1 LKEFTGPGEV
11 AVDPAEN
18 LTTQLWANEKSLP
31 GHAIAAYR
39 VGEGPFQDVTF
50 SEFAEQVRRVAAGLM
65 SLGLSKGDRVCIF
78 SPTRYEFTV
87 LDYAIWTAGLATVT
101 IYDTSSAE
109 QVEWIVGDSETKA
122 IICATDDLKK
132 VFEDKAGALGTC
144 EHVFSLESGGMDAL
158 TTAGAAISD
167 DEVMERA
174 RSVSQED
181 LATLVYTS
189 GTTGRPK
196 GCVLSV
202 ENLVWIAR
210 QVESITEKILHPGA
224 STLMFLPL
232 AHIFARVVQV
242 ASINRGTK
250 LNFSNGVPVLLEE
263 LQMVRP
269 TWMFAVPRVFEKIY
283 NGASQK
289 AHAEGK
295 GKIFDAAARTA
306 IEFSRQSERGKVSL
320 KTKALHA
327 VFDKLVYSRL
337 RDVFGGRCEY
347 AISGAAPLGERLGH
361 FFSGIG
367 VTVLEGY
374 GLTETSAGS
383 SLNRPEAISVGSV
396 GLPIPGVTVRIA
408 DDGEVLIK
416 GRHIFGGYWKNQTAT
431 DEVMDDGW
439 FHSGD
444 LGELDDNGFLRITG
458 RKKEIIVTAGGKNV
472 APAVLEDR
480 LRAHPLISQAMVVGD
495 NQPFIAA
502 LITIDADEFPR
513 WAEEREKSGSVT
525 ELLDD
530 DDLIAAIQ
538 AAIDDA
544 NQAVSKAESIR
555 EFRILPADFSIEGG
569 ELTPTLKVKRRVV
582 ADLYGS
588 VIDSIYTK

>member
-1 LKEFTGPGEV
+1 MKEFIGPGEV

-18 LTTQLWANEKSLP
+18 LTTQLWANEQSLP

-39 VGEGPFQDVTF
+39 VGDGPFQDVTF
-50 SEFAEQVRRVAAGLM
+50 SEFADQVRRVAAGLM
-65 SLGLSKGDRVCIF
+65 SLGLSKGDRVCVF

-101 IYDTSSAE
+101 IYETSSAE
-109 QVEWIVGDSETKA
+109 QVEWIVGDSGAKA

-132 VFEDKAGALGTC
+132 VFEEKAGALGTC
-144 EHVFSLESGGMDAL
+144 ENVYSLESGGMDAL
-158 TTAGAAISD
+158 TTAGVAISD

-174 RSVSQED
+174 RSVIQDD

-202 ENLVWIAR
+202 GNLVWISR
-210 QVESITEKILHPGA
+210 QVESVTEKLIHPGA

-242 ASINRGTK
+242 ASINAAAK
-250 LNFSNGVPVLLEE
+250 LNYSNGIPVLLEE

-283 NGASQK
+283 NGASHK
-289 AHAEGK
+289 AHADGK
-295 GKIFDAAARTA
+295 GKIFDSAAHTA
-306 IEFSRQSERGKVSL
+306 IEFSEQSERGGVSL
-320 KTKALHA
+320 KTRVLHT
-327 VFDKLVYSRL
+327 VFDKLVYGKL

-347 AISGAAPLGERLGH
+347 AISGAAALGERLGH
-361 FFSGIG
+361 FYSGIG

-383 SLNRPEAISVGSV
+383 TVNRPEAISIGSV
-396 GLPIPGVTVRIA
+396 GLPIPGVSVRIA

-444 LGELDDNGFLRITG
+444 VGELDEDGFLRITG
-458 RKKEIIVTAGGKNV
+458 RKKEIIVTASGKNV

-502 LITIDADEFPR
+502 LITIDADEFPT
-513 WAEEREKSGSVT
+513 WAKEHGKSGAVT
-525 ELLDD
+525 ALLGDE
-530 DDLIAAIQ
+530 DLTAAIQ
-538 AAIDDA
+538 KAIDDA
-544 NQAVSKAESIR
+544 NTAVSKAESIR
-555 EFRILPADFSIEGG
+555 AFRILPADFSIEGG

-582 ADLYGS
+582 SDLYGS
-588 VIDSIYTK
+588 VIDGIYTS